1 MSGFTD
7 FDLVNYRYLVYCNLI
22 QSAYQLLEGAE
33 LLQIE
38 ADNDV
43 LVGHLIKLIYY
54 FYSQVLLP

>member
-7 FDLVNYRYLVYCNLI
+7 SDMVNYRYLVYCNLI

-43 LVGHLIKLIYY
+43 LVFIK
-54 FYSQVLLP
+54 